1 MFSGIIE
8 QLGEVA
14 ELRKKGK
21 LFRLKVKAKQL
32 MNDLKVGDSVSVNGV
47 CLTVVD
53 ILRELLEFDLLN
65 ETATKTNLGILKTG
79 EKVNLERALKV
90 GERISG
96 HFVNGH
102 VDCIGIIQKKIHKN
116 DNLLINI
123 SFPPQFAKF
132 VVNKGSIA
140 VDGISLTI
148 AENYSNYLGVYII
161 PHTFENSTLKF
172 KGPSSKVNLEFDI
185 LAKINTSKP

>member
-1 MFSGIIE
+1 MFTGIIE
-8 QLGEVA
+8 QLGEVGG
-14 ELRKKGK
+14 LRKLGK
-21 LFRLKVKAKQL
+21 LFRLRVKS
-32 MNDLKVGDSVSVNGV
+32 NGIIHDLKIGDSVSVNGV
-47 CLTVVD
+47 CLTVVK
-53 ILRELLEFDLLN
+53 ISGEFLEFDILN
-65 ETATKTNLGILKTG
+65 ETATKTNLGILKVG

-102 VDCIGIIQKKIHKN
+102 VDCMGIIRKKIYKN

-123 SFPPQFAKF
+123 SFPAQFAKF

-148 AENYSNYLGVYII
+148 AQNYANSLGVYII
-161 PHTFENSTLKF
+161 PHTLKNSTLKF
-172 KGPSSKVNLEFDI
+172 KGPSSTVNLEFDI
-185 LAKINTSKP
+185 LAKISTSKQ